1 MLPGA
6 DRRESEGGRDSWTKS
21 RESDQEVQGARPLRD
36 HKVTLVGY

>member
-6 DRRESEGGRDSWTKS
+6 DRGESEGGRDSWTKS
-21 RESDQEVQGARPLRD
+21 GEGDQEVQGARPLRD